1 MSFWPAHREWC
12 GRITTGAPGQRRIA
26 LLADAHTLAVL
37 LQTVDF
43 TWFRMESVLHEHMII
58 GIAFVG
64 VPFALELPQ
73 AREMLAESRTL

>member
-1 MSFWPAHREWC
+1 MPCDR
-12 GRITTGAPGQRRIA
+12 TAPRGGGQASGNGVVSRHA

-37 LQTVDF
+37 LQIVDF
-43 TWFRMESVLHEHMII
+43 TWFRMETVLHEHMTI

-73 AREMLAESRTL
+73 GREMLAKSRTS